1 MNDTTMTIV
10 GNLVDE
16 PKLRRTKNQHAVTTF
31 RVASTSRRFSREE
44 GRFVDNSTLFVSV
57 SCWRALAENA
67 FDSLHKGQQVVVTGR
82 YYQREYEVNEAKRLA
97 YELEATS
104 IGHDLARGVTE
115 FRKMVRVPVTGSI
128 TLDEDGI
135 PADESD
141 HYLDLD
147 DDADLADEMG
157 AERFAH
163 DGIEASATA
172 QKELA
177 GVR

>member
-67 FDSLHKGQQVVVTGR
+67 FESLHKGQQVVVTGR
-82 YYQREYEVNEAKRLA
+82 YYQREYEINEAKRMA

-104 IGHDLARGVTE
+104 IGHDLTRGVTE
-115 FRKMVRVPVTGSI
+115 FRKMIRVPVTGSI
-128 TLDEDGI
+128 TVDEDGI
-135 PADESD
+135 PADESE
-141 HYLDLD
+141 HYIGLED
-147 DDADLADEMG
+147 DPELAEEIG
-157 AERFAH
+157 AERFTR
-163 DGIEASATA
+163 DGIESSAVA
-172 QKELA
+172 QKEFA
-177 GVR
+177 AAR